1 MSRKKKNTDRTDFV
15 SGDNPLTRE
24 FRKTS
29 RGDDLSGSF
38 AGEASDDG
46 NAFEV
51 TPAAP
56 FPDADLETISG
67 VTRVSAGEI
76 GIAPDSGTGTPNEP
90 ATVSGKQLG
99 GSESSEKDS
108 ADAQSP
114 DGRNV
119 NAGAGVRKRSR
130 KNPAAGGDFTE
141 NENGDG
147 KKDDESASP
156 SAAVPGERS
165 KSGKT
170 SGRKK
175 GSPDP
180 AERKFFLLTSCIIAS
195 ALLWLTYKCIFPYV
209 EDMWFSR
216 FTEPALYQSNGHYTE
231 YHLRRR
237 VIPELLAERGISFPF
252 RAGDGVVLKD
262 VTAGPGSTL
271 NMHFDLTPEFAE
283 SQNPDEVYMHMC
295 GSRFIRERILTIVD
309 SYRLIY
315 TVDGRDFA
323 ELEIDGDSC
332 SGIMYD

>member
-1 MSRKKKNTDRTDFV
+1 MSRKKKNTGRKDFV
-15 SGDNPLTRE
+15 SGDNPRAQE
-24 FRKTS
+24 FSKTS
-29 RGDDLSGSF
+29 SVDALSGISVP
-38 AGEASDDG
+38 AGSDD
-46 NAFEV
+46 ASEMTSAV
-51 TPAAP
+51 S

-76 GIAPDSGTGTPNEP
+76 GIAPDSGTRSPKEP
-90 ATVSGKQLG
+90 EKVSGKQNG
-99 GSESSEKDS
+99 GGEPSGKD
-108 ADAQSP
+108 DAKAESP
-114 DGRNV
+114 DGHNE
-119 NAGAGVRKRSR
+119 NTGAGGRKRSR
-130 KNPAAGGDFTE
+130 KNSGTVGAFTG
-141 NENGDG
+141 NEADEGR
-147 KKDDESASP
+147 KDDGESAS
-156 SAAVPGERS
+156 SAGSSGERS
-165 KSGKT
+165 RAGKT

-175 GSPDP
+175 ISPDP

-195 ALLWLTYKCIFPYV
+195 ALLWLTYKCIFPYI

-216 FTEPALYQSNGHYTE
+216 FTEPALYQSNGHFTE
-231 YHLRRR
+231 YHLRRK

-283 SQNPDEVYMHMC
+283 SQNPDDVYMHMC
-295 GSRFIRERILTIVD
+295 RSRFIRERILTIVD